1 MLNMLRSR
9 LCALI
14 ILSVISFSGVI
25 YAEDVTFEN
34 QAKVENNGQNVDSA
48 NVEST
53 DSVVSE
59 NEPISAQLQN
69 EETAE
74 EDIDENETSE
84 EAGGGF
90 FSGLITFLLV
100 GACVYL
106 FLKLRLLE
114 RRLEDY
120 CSQWNFK
127 KDDGSKEA
135 LDKMNDS
142 LKKMQGEIKALKE
155 ENEKIRRG
163 IQEMKQENKP
173 SGNNGVVNETSGN
186 NDSQN
191 GEKTQPKIGK
201 QYVSGMSINE
211 YENLYVPVRSLK
223 DDNSLLLML
232 ELDNK
237 TGKGFYTINPNVRNV
252 IDHMETLSMYVDG
265 LSGYNGSSGVEVVS
279 KGELR
284 KEGYDWVVVKKLK
297 LEFK

>member
-1 MLNMLRSR
+1 MLRSR

-14 ILSVISFSGVI
+14 ILSVISLSEVI

-120 CSQWNFK
+120 CSQWNSK

-155 ENEKIRRG
+155 ENETIRRG

-191 GEKTQPKIGK
+191 VEKTQPKIGK
-201 QYVSGMSINE
+201 QYVSRMSINE

-223 DDNSLLLML
+223 DDSSLLLML

-237 TGKGFYTINPNVRNV
+237 TEKGFYTINPNVRNV
-252 IDHMETLSMYVDG
+252 MDHMPTLSRYVDG
-265 LSGYNGSSGVEVVS
+265 LSGYNESSRVEVVS

-284 KEGYDWVVVKKLK
+284 KEGYNWIVVKKLR